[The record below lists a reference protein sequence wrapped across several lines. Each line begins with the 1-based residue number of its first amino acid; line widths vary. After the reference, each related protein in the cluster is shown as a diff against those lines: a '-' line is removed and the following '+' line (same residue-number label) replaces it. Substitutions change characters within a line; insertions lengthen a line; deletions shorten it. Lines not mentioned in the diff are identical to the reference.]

1 MRRGTWLARY
11 GVAILVVVA
20 TLSVLYI
27 PGFGQGLGNLLFLAV
42 LISAWYGGL
51 GPGLLAATLF
61 ALVGVRALLGSGQEF
76 SSARV
81 VALLLYLACAVIIT
95 LLVEA
100 LHAARRRVEASQ
112 QWLTAVLTSIGDAVI
127 ATDARGQV
135 NFMNPVA
142 ESLCGRTQAEAVGRP
157 LGEAFRIV
165 KEQTRALVE
174 DPVAR
179 VLGEGAVVDLTN
191 QTVLVS
197 HDGTERPI
205 DESGAPIRTSQG
217 QVTGAVL
224 VFRDV
229 TERKQAEA
237 ALREESRR
245 KDEFLAMLAHE
256 LRNPLAAIANAVQLL
271 LRPGTEHLVDWCKEV
286 IDRQVKHLAHLIDDL
301 LDVSRL
307 TRGKIQLRLQR
318 ADLATLIRSATAA
331 VRPLIEA
338 RKHDLRV
345 QIEPPRIALEAD
357 PTRLEQVLVNLLTNA
372 AKYTEPGGR
381 IELTARRE
389 AGRVLIQVRD
399 TGIGIAPELLP
410 RVFDLFR
417 QGDRTL
423 ARSEGGLGIGLTI
436 VSKLVEMHGGTVR
449 VDSGGPGQ
457 GSTFSL
463 DLPALV
469 DESPTEAASPDQAGE
484 PARTRVLIVD
494 DNVDLTQS
502 LARLLRLLGHDVET
516 AYDGPAGIEAARGFR
531 PQFILLDIGL
541 PSLDGYQV
549 VGQLRH
555 DEATKQATII
565 AITGYGQ
572 EEDRQRALSAGFDHH
587 LAKPVDHNTL
597 ISLLHGTVGGTQS
610 AVGGTQ

>member
-1 MRRGTWLARY
+1 M
-11 GVAILVVVA
+11 
-20 TLSVLYI
+20 
-27 PGFGQGLGNLLFLAV
+27 V
-42 LISAWYGGL
+42 LI
-51 GPGLLAATLF
+51 
-61 ALVGVRALLGSGQEF
+61 
-76 SSARV
+76 
-81 VALLLYLACAVIIT
+81 
-95 LLVEA
+95 
-100 LHAARRRVEASQ
+100 
-112 QWLTAVLTSIGDAVI
+112 
-127 ATDARGQV
+127 
-135 NFMNPVA
+135 
-142 ESLCGRTQAEAVGRP
+142 
-157 LGEAFRIV
+157 
-165 KEQTRALVE
+165 
-174 DPVAR
+174 
-179 VLGEGAVVDLTN
+179 
-191 QTVLVS
+191 S

-205 DESGAPIRTSQG
+205 DDSGAPIRSPRD
-217 QVTGAVL
+217 QVAGAVL

-237 ALREESRR
+237 ALVEESRR

-271 LRPGTEHLVDWCKEV
+271 LRPGAEHLVDWCREV
-286 IDRQVKHLAHLIDDL
+286 IDRQVKHLSRLLDDL
-301 LDVSRL
+301 LDVSRI
-307 TRGKIQLRLQR
+307 TRGKIQLRVR
-318 ADLATLIRSATAA
+318 RVDLATLIRSATAA
-331 VRPLIEA
+331 VRPLIEE

-345 QIEPPRIALEAD
+345 QIEPRSIALEVD
-357 PTRLEQVLVNLLTNA
+357 PTRFEQILVNLLTNA

-381 IELTARRE
+381 IELTARPE
-389 AGRVLIQVRD
+389 GGRVLIQVRD
-399 TGIGIAPELLP
+399 NGIGIAPELLP

-436 VSKLVEMHGGTVR
+436 VSKLVEMHGGTVM
-449 VDSGGPGQ
+449 VASGGPGR
-457 GSTFSL
+457 GSTFSV

-469 DESPTEAASPDQAGE
+469 EESPTEAASPAQTE
-484 PARTRVLIVD
+484 PPARARILIVD

-531 PQFILLDIGL
+531 PRFILLDIGL

-549 VGQLRH
+549 VGQLRR

-597 ISLLHGTVGGTQS
+597 ISLLHGTQCPGH
-610 AVGGTQ
+610 